1 MEQVLTDLQA
11 LTGLTE
17 ADYQVLKDAAPQTQQ
32 WVDELNAH
40 FYDTL
45 YGYAPTSHVF
55 QPGERPAR
63 ETTLTDWYL
72 EVTSGNI
79 DMDFWRRQWIIGL
92 VHIPRRVTDPFMIG
106 MMSRVQQMFLQKCL
120 ENFEYE
126 KAKLVYGA
134 FKRVCDTITGLIAEG
149 YFLSYV
155 EATERMTGQSR
166 ALTDRLV
173 GLEIS
178 RMIEEM
184 RKEIAETS

>member
-1 MEQVLTDLQA
+1 MEQVLQDLMT
-11 LTGLTE
+11 LSGLTE
-17 ADYQVLKDAAPQTQQ
+17 DDYQILKDSAGHTQK
-32 WVDELNAH
+32 WVGEFTQH

-55 QPGERPAR
+55 KPGERPDR
-63 ETTLTDWYL
+63 ESTLIKWYL

-79 DMDFWRRQWIIGL
+79 TMNFWRRQWIVGL

-106 MMSRVQQMFLQKCL
+106 MMSRVQQVFLKKCM
-120 ENFEYE
+120 EEFDTE
-126 KAKLVYGA
+126 KALNVYGA
-134 FKRVCDTITGLIAEG
+134 FKRVTDTVKGLIAEG
-149 YFLSYV
+149 YFISYV

-178 RMIEEM
+178 RMIEET
-184 RKEIAETS
+184 RKQLAEL

>member
-1 MEQVLTDLQA
+1 MEQILEDLLTLSQ
-11 LTGLTE
+11 LTE
-17 ADYQVLKDAAPQTQQ
+17 DDYQILKDSASVTQEWTQ
-32 WVDELNAH
+32 ELTQH

-55 QPGERPAR
+55 KPGERPDR
-63 ETTLTDWYL
+63 ESTLITWYM

-79 DMDFWRRQWIIGL
+79 DINFWRRQWIIGL

-106 MMSRVQQMFLQKCL
+106 MMSRTQQFFLKKCL
-120 ENFEYE
+120 ESFDSEQALKIYT
-126 KAKLVYGA
+126 A
-134 FKRVCDTITGLIAEG
+134 FKRVCDTVTGLIAEG

-184 RKEIAETS
+184 REKL

>member
-1 MEQVLTDLQA
+1 MVEQILEDLRT

-17 ADYQVLKDAAPQTQQ
+17 EDYQVLKDSASTTQQ
-32 WVDELNAH
+32 WGAELTQY

-55 QPGERPAR
+55 KPGERPDR
-63 ETTLTDWYL
+63 ESTLVNWYM

-79 DMDFWRRQWIIGL
+79 TMNFWKRQWIVGL

-106 MMSRVQQMFLQKCL
+106 MMSRVQQFFLQKCMEHYDQEQAL
-120 ENFEYE
+120 RVFT
-126 KAKLVYGA
+126 A
-134 FKRVCDTITGLIAEG
+134 FKRVGDTVTGLIAEG
-149 YFLSYV
+149 YFISYV

-173 GLEIS
+173 TLEIN
-178 RMIEEM
+178 RMIEEV
-184 RKEIAETS
+184 RNELN

>member
-1 MEQVLTDLQA
+1 MEQVLQDLIT
-11 LTGLTE
+11 LSGLTE
-17 ADYQVLKDAAPQTQQ
+17 QDYQTLKEVAPQTQA
-32 WVDELNAH
+32 WADEFTQA

-45 YGYAPTSHVF
+45 YGYAPTSHIF
-55 QPGERPAR
+55 REGERPAR
-63 ETTLTDWYL
+63 ENTLITWYK

-106 MMSRVQQMFLQKCL
+106 MMSRVQQLFLKKCIETFEL
-120 ENFEYE
+120 ERALAIF
-126 KAKLVYGA
+126 GA
-134 FKRVCDTITGLIAEG
+134 FKRVSDVVTGLIAEG

-166 ALTDRLV
+166 ALTERLV

-178 RMIEEM
+178 KMTEEM
-184 RKEIAETS
+184 RKQL